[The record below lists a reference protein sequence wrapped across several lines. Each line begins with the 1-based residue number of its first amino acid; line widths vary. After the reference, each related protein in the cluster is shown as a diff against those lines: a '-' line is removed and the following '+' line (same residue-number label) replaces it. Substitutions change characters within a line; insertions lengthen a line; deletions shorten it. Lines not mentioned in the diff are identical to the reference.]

1 MIIRMTQV
9 AFQLPDEDLA
19 AIDALVPDPFSS
31 RAEAL
36 RAAVK
41 LWLRD
46 IEERRIDAALAA
58 GYQVLPPGREEEQWA
73 EISRQAVDGAR
84 LDW

>member
-1 MIIRMTQV
+1 MTQV

-19 AIDALVPDPFSS
+19 AIDALIPDQFPS

-36 RAAVK
+36 RIAVR
-41 LWLRD
+41 LWLKEL
-46 IEERRIDAALAA
+46 EERRIDAALAA
-58 GYQVLPPGREEEQWA
+58 GYGLLPPTDEETEWA
-73 EISRQAVDGAR
+73 EMSVEALGLAD